1 MGPTLPHEMVFHC
14 GTHLNETHG
23 ILTGGYFETRTL
35 IVDLGDLQSMTL
47 GPELS
52 NNESYYACGSFQH
65 ENGTNYVV
73 TSSFKNVEILNVDEV
88 KNGWSKGT
96 ILVEPHFQTI
106 HTNYVFSRIFCD
118 QNIHDHSQ

>member
-1 MGPTLPHEMVFHC
+1 MGPTLPHDMVFHC
-14 GTHLNETHG
+14 GTHLNKTHG

-65 ENGTNYVV
+65 ENGTKYVV
-73 TSSFKNVEILNVDEV
+73 TSSYKNVEILNVDEV

-96 ILVEPHFQTI
+96 ILVEPHFQNI
-106 HTNYVFSRIFCD
+106 HTNYVFSRIFFD
-118 QNIHDHSQ
+118 SAE

>member
-1 MGPTLPHEMVFHC
+1 MGPTLPHDMVFHC

-52 NNESYYACGSFQH
+52 NTESYYACGSFQH

-96 ILVEPHFQTI
+96 ILVEPHFQNI
-106 HTNYVFSRIFCD
+106 HTNYVFSRIFL
-118 QNIHDHSQ
+118 

>member
-1 MGPTLPHEMVFHC
+1 MGPTLPHDMVFHC
-14 GTHLNETHG
+14 GTHLNETHE

-52 NNESYYACGSFQH
+52 NNESYYACGSFRH
-65 ENGTNYVV
+65 ENGTKYVV
-73 TSSFKNVEILNVDEV
+73 TSSSYKNVEILNVDEV

-96 ILVEPHFQTI
+96 ILVEPHFQNI
-106 HTNYVFSRIFCD
+106 HTNYVFSRIFFI
-118 QNIHDHSQ
+118 QLSESLF